1 MAGAHAN
8 HEPMPGVPYSSRLCE
23 EWCRSAEGR
32 SEGEVAADAIA
43 SRSSNLK
50 SQQFMGTKLTLQG
63 PNLPVSFSAGQI

>member
-32 SEGEVAADAIA
+32 SEGEVAATELLLVRAT
-43 SRSSNLK
+43 SNLNN
-50 SQQFMGTKLTLQG
+50 SWD
-63 PNLPVSFSAGQI
+63 